1 MAHVTR
7 IKAGDKKSEDEPKKS
22 TSKNVKEAVKI
33 AKKIVKEERQAAKS
47 DKKDKKAKKAKS
59 EKKPMPMPL
68 RIITFPFRMILKPF
82 IALGRYIKGSW
93 QEIRQVSWPNRK
105 ATWKLVFAIFV
116 YSAFFIVL
124 VMALDALFNF
134 IFSKIIG

>member
-7 IKAGDKKSEDEPKKS
+7 IKAGDKTSEDEPKKS
-22 TSKNVKEAVKI
+22 TSKNVREAVKI
-33 AKKIVKEERQAAKS
+33 AKKIVKEEKAVVKA
-47 DKKDKKAKKAKS
+47 DKKEKKAKKAS
-59 EKKPMPMPL
+59 EKKKMPMPL
-68 RIITFPFRMILKPF
+68 RIITFPFRMIAKPF

-124 VMALDALFNF
+124 VMLLDALFNF

>member
-7 IKAGDKKSEDEPKKS
+7 IKAGDKKPEEKPKS
-22 TSKNVKEAVKI
+22 SKNVKKAVKI
-33 AKKIVKEERQAAKS
+33 AKQIVKEEKS
-47 DKKDKKAKKAKS
+47 LKKEKVVKVKK

-68 RIITFPFRMILKPF
+68 RIVTAPFRFIAKPF

-93 QEIRQVSWPNRK
+93 AEIRQVRWPNRK
-105 ATWKLVFAIFV
+105 ATWKLVGAIV
-116 YSAFFIVL
+116 IYSAFFIIL
-124 VMALDALFNF
+124 VALLDALFNF